1 MGIVIKS
8 ISNLPYR
15 EQEECL
21 DQLTSVLSSKLK
33 PIEIDGEVYHI
44 PPEVQQLINSLWDMI
59 ETRPIGENEKPE
71 N

>member
-8 ISNLPYR
+8 IANLTYE
-15 EQEECL
+15 EQEDCL
-21 DQLTSVLSSKLK
+21 NQLSSILSSKLS

-44 PPEVQQLINSLWDMI
+44 PPEVQTLIDSLWDMI
-59 ETRPIGENEKPE
+59 KGENEKPE